1 MEAAV
6 CNLFSKGD
14 KVLAIGGGKF
24 GQRWLEISKAFGL
37 DVIEMNIEWGSA
49 PSPDELTKILN
60 DNSGIKAVL
69 TTLCETSTATVFDI
83 EKIAKITNEKIFF

>member
-37 DVIEMNIEWGSA
+37 DVIEMSIEWGKC
-49 PSPDELTKILN
+49 TKPRRVN
-60 DNSGIKAVL
+60 
-69 TTLCETSTATVFDI
+69 
-83 EKIAKITNEKIFF
+83 